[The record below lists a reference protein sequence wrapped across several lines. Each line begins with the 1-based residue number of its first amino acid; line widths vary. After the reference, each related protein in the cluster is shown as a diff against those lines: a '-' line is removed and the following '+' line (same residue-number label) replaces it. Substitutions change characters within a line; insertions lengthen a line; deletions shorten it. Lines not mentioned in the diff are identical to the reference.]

1 MKCKKC
7 KRPLEDNSVFCNW
20 CGARQ
25 LKEQRSV
32 KVPEPRQLPSGNW
45 TIQLRAEKISVTES
59 TPEKC
64 KAKAAALRAG
74 FAEKAKNAPR
84 VSVGACIDKYLA
96 ANSNVLSPS
105 TIRCYKGYRKQRF
118 KTIMDKDINAVDWQQ
133 AVNEECAKGLSPKTI
148 INAWHLVTVSLRSAG
163 VAVPRVNLPQR
174 IKNERPWLD
183 FEQIQLFLDKLKG
196 NKYEVPALLAL
207 HSLRRSELLDLQLS
221 DIDLD
226 KNIIH
231 VSGAMVRGE
240 NGFVHKA
247 QNKNRSSQ
255 RDIPIM
261 MPRLKELLQQLPEDT
276 GYLVTSQPNKLY
288 DRINTVCRQA
298 GVPEVGVHG
307 LRHSAISLAYHLDW
321 SIMTT
326 MQIGGYSDYQTVT
339 NIYTHLAQADKNDD
353 IKKMEAFYKQ
363 IC

>member
-7 KRPLEDNSVFCNW
+7 KRPIEDNSVFCNW

-25 LKEQRSV
+25 VKEQRSV

-45 TIQLRAEKISVTES
+45 TIQLRAEKISVTEP
-59 TPEKC
+59 TAEKC
-64 KAKAAALRAG
+64 RAKAAALRSG
-74 FAEKAKNAPR
+74 FVEKAKNAPR
-84 VSVGACIDKYLA
+84 MTVAACVDKFIA
-96 ANSNVLSPS
+96 NNSNVLSPS

-118 KTIMDKDINAVDWQQ
+118 KSVMDKDISSVDWQK
-133 AVNEECAKGLSPKTI
+133 AINDECAKDLSPKTI
-148 INAWHLVTVSLRSAG
+148 SNSWRLITAAMRAEGLSVPSVHLPKLV
-163 VAVPRVNLPQR
+163 
-174 IKNERPWLD
+174 KNERPWLD
-183 FEQIQLFLDKLKG
+183 FEQIQKFLLQLKG

-207 HSLRRSELLDLQLS
+207 HSLRRSELLDLHMS
-221 DIDLD
+221 DIDLE

-240 NGFVHKA
+240 NGFVHKD

-261 MPRLKELLQQLPEDT
+261 IPRLKELLQQLPEDT
-276 GYLVTSQPNKLY
+276 DRIVTSQPNKLY
-288 DRINTVCRQA
+288 DRFNTVCRQA

-307 LRHSAISLAYHLDW
+307 LRHSAISLGYHLGW

-326 MQIGGYSDYQTVT
+326 MQVGGYSETKTVMD
-339 NIYTHLAQADKNDD
+339 IYTHLAQQDKNED
-353 IKKMEAFYKQ
+353 IKKMEDFYKQ